1 MNTRAQR
8 QLSLSPEA
16 VHYLCE
22 QFDLRLHPMLRV
34 GWLPV
39 EATEDDRRELERRG
53 HDELVRQ
60 GLLDEGDPHPFV
72 DDALHLLAKPPLAV
86 ALAARVP
93 AGEDFNA
100 VLVEQGR
107 DTIQAY
113 QPDGENA
120 EQVREIR
127 LSRHE
132 FGGPARNAVDL
143 LGGLSAAT
151 GGSVSLPT
159 EQLDRVGS
167 RRGDGGLPAALRSA
181 GVGSSDAQVLVK
193 ALTGERTMD
202 GVFTV
207 RAYDRKLQRP
217 HKLSSNLQFF
227 TTTEGT
233 YFLRRKTSG
242 DGREWCTIAP
252 ADNRKLVS
260 QLDEMVKELTT
271 QPARA

>member
-1 MNTRAQR
+1 MSARAQR

-22 QFDLRLHPMLRV
+22 RFDLRLHPMLRV

-39 EATEDDRRELERRG
+39 GATEDDQRELARRG
-53 HDELVRQ
+53 HDELARQ

-93 AGEDFNA
+93 GGEDFNA
-100 VLVEQGR
+100 VLVEHGR

-143 LGGLSAAT
+143 LGGVGAAS

-167 RRGDGGLPAALRSA
+167 GRGSGGLLPALRSA
-181 GVGSSDAQVLVK
+181 GIAGSDAQVLVK

-202 GVFTV
+202 GVFTA
-207 RAYDRKLQRP
+207 RAYDRKLRRVR
-217 HKLSSNLQFF
+217 KLGSNLQFF

-233 YFLRRKTSG
+233 YFLRRKTGG

-260 QLDEMVKELTT
+260 QLEEMAKELTA
-271 QPARA
+271 QSARA